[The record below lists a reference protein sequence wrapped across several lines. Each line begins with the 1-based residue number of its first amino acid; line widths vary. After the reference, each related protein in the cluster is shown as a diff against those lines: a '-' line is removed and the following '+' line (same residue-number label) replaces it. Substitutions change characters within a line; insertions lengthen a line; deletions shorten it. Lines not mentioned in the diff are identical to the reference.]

1 MHNDWKG
8 TGISQDTTLSWYRE
22 NAIQYAEETRN
33 SLVLDALWEFLSRM
47 KEGGTILDYGSGS
60 GRDSAYFLDKGFSV
74 DSLDGSAEMK
84 AQAERLFGI
93 KVKLASFLS
102 LEEKDKY
109 DGIWA
114 QASILHLEEH
124 DLRAALTLI
133 ERALKRDGVF
143 YSSFRK
149 GEEDGYENGRWYT
162 NMTERRFLSFLP
174 ASLYV
179 EKIWE
184 SQDVRPGVS
193 RTWLSIICRKK
204 S

>member
-149 GEEDGYENGRWYT
+149 GEEDGYEKGRWYT
-162 NMTERRFLSFLP
+162 NMTERRFLSLLP
-174 ASLYV
+174 AKLYV

-184 SQDVRPGVS
+184 SQDVRPGVN

>member
-47 KEGGTILDYGSGS
+47 KEGGAILDYGSGS
-60 GRDSAYFLDKGFSV
+60 GRDSAYFINKGFSV

-93 KVKLASFLS
+93 KVKLSSFLS
-102 LEEKDKY
+102 LEEKEKY

-124 DLRAALTLI
+124 DLRVALTLI

-149 GEEDGYENGRWYT
+149 GEGDGYENGRWYT

-184 SQDVRPGVS
+184 SQDVRPGVN

>member
-47 KEGGTILDYGSGS
+47 KEEGTILDYGSGS

-124 DLRAALTLI
+124 DLRVALTLI

-149 GEEDGYENGRWYT
+149 GEEDGYEKGRWYT

-184 SQDVRPGVS
+184 SQDVRPGVN

>member
-8 TGISQDTTLSWYRE
+8 TGISQDTTLSWYRD

-33 SLVLDALWEFLSRM
+33 SLVLDALWEFLSRI

-60 GRDSAYFLDKGFSV
+60 GRDSAYFINKGFSV

-93 KVKLASFLS
+93 KVKLSSFLS
-102 LEEKDKY
+102 LEEKEKY

-124 DLRAALTLI
+124 DLKTALTLI

-149 GEEDGYENGRWYT
+149 GEEDGYEKGRWYT

-174 ASLYV
+174 AKLYV

-184 SQDVRPGVS
+184 SQDVRPGVN

>member
-8 TGISQDTTLSWYRE
+8 TGISQDTTLSWYRD

-93 KVKLASFLS
+93 KVKLSSFLS

-124 DLRAALTLI
+124 DLRVALTLI

-149 GEEDGYENGRWYT
+149 GEEDGYEKGRWYT

-174 ASLYV
+174 AKLYV

>member
-8 TGISQDTTLSWYRE
+8 TGISQDTTLSWYRD

-93 KVKLASFLS
+93 KVKLSSFLS

-124 DLRAALTLI
+124 DLRVALTLI

-149 GEEDGYENGRWYT
+149 GEGDGYENGRWYT

-174 ASLYV
+174 AKLYV

-184 SQDVRPGVS
+184 SQDARPGVS

>member
-33 SLVLDALWEFLSRM
+33 SLVLDALWEFLSRI

-60 GRDSAYFLDKGFSV
+60 GRDSAYFINKGFSV

-93 KVKLASFLS
+93 KVKLSSFLS
-102 LEEKDKY
+102 LEEKEKY

-149 GEEDGYENGRWYT
+149 GEGDGYETGRWYT

>member
-60 GRDSAYFLDKGFSV
+60 GRDSAYFLNKGFSV

-124 DLRAALTLI
+124 DLRVALTLI

>member
-8 TGISQDTTLSWYRE
+8 TGISQDTTLSWYRD

-102 LEEKDKY
+102 LEEKEKY

-124 DLRAALTLI
+124 DLRVALTLI

>member
-47 KEGGTILDYGSGS
+47 KEGGAILDYGSGS

-124 DLRAALTLI
+124 DLRVALTLI

-149 GEEDGYENGRWYT
+149 GEGDGYENGRWYT

>member
-8 TGISQDTTLSWYRE
+8 TGISQDTTLSWYRD

-60 GRDSAYFLDKGFSV
+60 GRDSAYFINKGFSV

-124 DLRAALTLI
+124 DLRVALTLI

-149 GEEDGYENGRWYT
+149 GEEDGYEKGRWYT

>member
-8 TGISQDTTLSWYRE
+8 TGISQDTTLSWYRD

-124 DLRAALTLI
+124 DLRVALTLI

-149 GEEDGYENGRWYT
+149 GEGDGYENGRWYT

-193 RTWLSIICRKK
+193 RTWLSILCRKK

>member
-8 TGISQDTTLSWYRE
+8 TGISQDTTLSWYRD

-60 GRDSAYFLDKGFSV
+60 GRDSAYFINKGFSV

-124 DLRAALTLI
+124 DLRVALTLI

-162 NMTERRFLSFLP
+162 NMTEGRFLSFLP

-184 SQDVRPGVS
+184 SQDVRPGVN

>member
-60 GRDSAYFLDKGFSV
+60 GRDSAYFINKGFSV

-93 KVKLASFLS
+93 KVKLASFLL

-124 DLRAALTLI
+124 DRQTALTLI

-162 NMTERRFLSFLP
+162 NMTEGRFLSFLP

>member
-8 TGISQDTTLSWYRE
+8 TGISQDTTLSWYRD

-124 DLRAALTLI
+124 DLRVALTLI

-149 GEEDGYENGRWYT
+149 GEEDGYEKGRWYT

-174 ASLYV
+174 ASLCV

>member
-60 GRDSAYFLDKGFSV
+60 GRDSAYFINKGFSV

-93 KVKLASFLS
+93 KVKLSSFLS
-102 LEEKDKY
+102 LEEKEKY

-124 DLRAALTLI
+124 DLRVALTLI

-149 GEEDGYENGRWYT
+149 GEGDGYENGRWYT

>member
-47 KEGGTILDYGSGS
+47 KEEGTILDYGSGS

-84 AQAERLFGI
+84 AQAEILFGI

-124 DLRAALTLI
+124 DLRVALTLI

-162 NMTERRFLSFLP
+162 NMTEGRFLSFLP

>member
-8 TGISQDTTLSWYRE
+8 TGISQDTTLSWYRD

-33 SLVLDALWEFLSRM
+33 SLVLDALGEFLSRM

-60 GRDSAYFLDKGFSV
+60 GRDSAYFLNKGFSV

-124 DLRAALTLI
+124 DLRVALTLI

-149 GEEDGYENGRWYT
+149 GEGDGYENGRWYT

>member
-8 TGISQDTTLSWYRE
+8 TGISQDTTLSWYRD

-124 DLRAALTLI
+124 DLRVALTLI

-184 SQDVRPGVS
+184 SQDVRPGVNK
-193 RTWLSIICRKK
+193 TWLSIICRKK

>member
-8 TGISQDTTLSWYRE
+8 TGISQDTTLSWYRD
-22 NAIQYAEETRN
+22 NAIQYAEETRT

-102 LEEKDKY
+102 LEEKEKY

-124 DLRAALTLI
+124 DLRVALTLI

-149 GEEDGYENGRWYT
+149 GEGDGYENGRWYT

-193 RTWLSIICRKK
+193 RTWMSIICRKK

>member
-8 TGISQDTTLSWYRE
+8 TGISQDTTLSWYRD

-84 AQAERLFGI
+84 AQAESLFGI

-102 LEEKDKY
+102 LEEKEKY
-109 DGIWA
+109 DGICA

-124 DLRAALTLI
+124 DLRVALTLI

-149 GEEDGYENGRWYT
+149 GEGDGYENGRWYT

>member
-93 KVKLASFLS
+93 KVKLSSFLS
-102 LEEKDKY
+102 LEEKEKY

>member
-8 TGISQDTTLSWYRE
+8 TGISQDTTLSWYRD

-60 GRDSAYFLDKGFSV
+60 GRDSAYFINKGFSV

-93 KVKLASFLS
+93 KVKLSSFLS

-124 DLRAALTLI
+124 DLRVALTLI

-149 GEEDGYENGRWYT
+149 GEEDGYENGRWYI

-174 ASLYV
+174 AKLYV

>member
-60 GRDSAYFLDKGFSV
+60 GRDSAYFINKGFSV

-93 KVKLASFLS
+93 KVKLSSFLS

-124 DLRAALTLI
+124 DLRVALTLI

-149 GEEDGYENGRWYT
+149 GEGDGYENGRWYT

-184 SQDVRPGVS
+184 SQDVRPGVN

>member
-8 TGISQDTTLSWYRE
+8 TGISQDTTLSWYRD

-60 GRDSAYFLDKGFSV
+60 GRDSAYFINKGFSV

-93 KVKLASFLS
+93 KVKLSSFLS

-124 DLRAALTLI
+124 DLRVALTLI

-149 GEEDGYENGRWYT
+149 GEGDGYENGRWYT

-174 ASLYV
+174 ARLYV

-184 SQDVRPGVS
+184 SQDVRPGVN

>member
-33 SLVLDALWEFLSRM
+33 SLVLDALWEFLSRI

-93 KVKLASFLS
+93 KVKLSSFLS
-102 LEEKDKY
+102 LEEKEKY

-124 DLRAALTLI
+124 DLKTALTLI

-149 GEEDGYENGRWYT
+149 GEEDGYEKGRWYT

-184 SQDVRPGVS
+184 SQDVRPGVR

>member
-8 TGISQDTTLSWYRE
+8 TGISQDTTLSWYRD

-162 NMTERRFLSFLP
+162 NMTEGRFLSFLP

-184 SQDVRPGVS
+184 SQDVRPGVN

>member
-33 SLVLDALWEFLSRM
+33 SLVMDALWEFLSRM

-124 DLRAALTLI
+124 DLRVALTLI

-149 GEEDGYENGRWYT
+149 GEGDGYENGRWYT

>member
-60 GRDSAYFLDKGFSV
+60 GRDSAYFINKGFSV

-114 QASILHLEEH
+114 QASIIHLEEH
-124 DLRAALTLI
+124 DLRVALTLI

-143 YSSFRK
+143 YSSCRK

>member
-8 TGISQDTTLSWYRE
+8 TGISQDTTLSWYRD

-47 KEGGTILDYGSGS
+47 KEGGAILDYGSGS

-93 KVKLASFLS
+93 KVKLSSFLS
-102 LEEKDKY
+102 LEEKEKY

-124 DLRAALTLI
+124 DLRVALTLI

-149 GEEDGYENGRWYT
+149 GEGDRYENGRWYT

>member
-8 TGISQDTTLSWYRE
+8 TGISQDTTLSWYRD

-93 KVKLASFLS
+93 KVKLSSFLS

-124 DLRAALTLI
+124 DLKTALTLI

-143 YSSFRK
+143 YSSFSK
-149 GEEDGYENGRWYT
+149 GEGDGYENGRWYT

>member
-8 TGISQDTTLSWYRE
+8 TGISQDTTLSWYRD

-102 LEEKDKY
+102 LEEKERY

-124 DLRAALTLI
+124 DLRVALTLI

-149 GEEDGYENGRWYT
+149 GEGDGYENGRWYT

>member
-8 TGISQDTTLSWYRE
+8 TGISQDTTLSWYRD

-93 KVKLASFLS
+93 KVKLSSFLS
-102 LEEKDKY
+102 LEEKEKY

-124 DLRAALTLI
+124 DLRVALTLI

-184 SQDVRPGVS
+184 SQDVRPGVN

>member
-8 TGISQDTTLSWYRE
+8 TGISQDTTLSWYRD

-124 DLRAALTLI
+124 DLRVALTLI

-162 NMTERRFLSFLP
+162 NMTEGRFLSFLP

-184 SQDVRPGVS
+184 SQDVRPGVN

>member
-8 TGISQDTTLSWYRE
+8 TGISQDTTLSWYRD

-60 GRDSAYFLDKGFSV
+60 GRDSAYFINKGFSV

-93 KVKLASFLS
+93 KVKLSSFLS
-102 LEEKDKY
+102 LEEKEKY

-124 DLRAALTLI
+124 DLKTALTLI

-149 GEEDGYENGRWYT
+149 GEGDGYENGRWYT

>member
-60 GRDSAYFLDKGFSV
+60 GRDSAYFINKGFSV

-93 KVKLASFLS
+93 KVKLSSFLS

-124 DLRAALTLI
+124 DLRVALTLI

-149 GEEDGYENGRWYT
+149 GEGDGYENGRWYT
-162 NMTERRFLSFLP
+162 NMTERRF
-174 ASLYV
+174 
-179 EKIWE
+179 
-184 SQDVRPGVS
+184 R
-193 RTWLSIICRKK
+193 
-204 S
+204 

>member
-8 TGISQDTTLSWYRE
+8 TGISQDTTLSWYRD

-60 GRDSAYFLDKGFSV
+60 GRDSAYFINKGFSV

-184 SQDVRPGVS
+184 SQDVRPGVN

>member
-47 KEGGTILDYGSGS
+47 KEEGTILDYGSGS
-60 GRDSAYFLDKGFSV
+60 GRDSAYFINKGFSV

-124 DLRAALTLI
+124 DLRVALTLI

-149 GEEDGYENGRWYT
+149 GEEDGYEKGRWYT

>member
-60 GRDSAYFLDKGFSV
+60 GRDSAFFLDKGFSV

-124 DLRAALTLI
+124 DLRVALTLI

-149 GEEDGYENGRWYT
+149 GEGDGYENGRWYT

-184 SQDVRPGVS
+184 SQDVRPGVN